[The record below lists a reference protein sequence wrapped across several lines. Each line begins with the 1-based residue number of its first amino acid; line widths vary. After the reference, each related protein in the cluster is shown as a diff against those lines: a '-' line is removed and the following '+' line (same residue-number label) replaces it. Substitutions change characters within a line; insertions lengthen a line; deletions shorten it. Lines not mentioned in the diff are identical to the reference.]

1 MQLFGISLRKLCALA
16 IEQGVVPPPN
26 PVKRQKVKGLRRKK
40 HRRAV
45 KEGRLPPP

>member
-1 MQLFGISLRKLCALA
+1 LRKLHALA

-26 PVKRQKVKGLRRKK
+26 DVKRNKIKGLGSRN

-45 KEGRLPPP
+45 REELLAPL